1 MQPLDI
7 FFSFRKNDISIL
19 FTNNVE
25 KPIVIKITDLKVNH
39 ITEINLIN
47 SEEIKKSLT
56 KFGCTENE
64 IESFLLFST
73 HNTFDIANANFKIKE
88 SCLHTAQNKLDI
100 LLYQKNN
107 YKTSKINKADSFI
120 LNTCDLNQPHPPT
133 IIKKETYDA
142 LDSDIKKVFEPIT
155 VNKNSKAD
163 WNFIFDFIRNYK
175 EYAYYVS
182 ANIYLA
188 GLYKTKATYR
198 IHISI
203 NKHMDGFLIDI
214 DKECN
219 TKDYGKLQIN
229 AVYLKELIPKLDGL
243 DEDIYT
249 NGLKPLLLDNLENH
263 TIIKYKHKFSSNHE
277 YYINKLL
284 KTARKE
290 IIETGINPLTKDQIY
305 DINQPNII
313 ITDTA
318 ISPTNYTLMDTLH
331 EISENYKNEL
341 NNCTSKLI
349 NINEMLDF
357 MSMIIA

>member
-1 MQPLDI
+1 MPQPDI
-7 FFSFRKNDISIL
+7 YFSFYKNGISIL
-19 FTNNVE
+19 FATNTENS
-25 KPIVIKITDLKVNH
+25 IVVNITDLKVNH
-39 ITEINLIN
+39 STEINLMN
-47 SEEIKKSLT
+47 SESIRESLT

-64 IESFLLFST
+64 IKSFLLFST

-88 SCLHTAQNKLDI
+88 SCLHTAKNKLDI

-107 YKTSKINKADSFI
+107 YDIYKINKADSFI
-120 LNTCDLNQPHPPT
+120 LNMYDLNQPHPPT

-142 LDSDIKKVFEPIT
+142 LDSDIKRVFEPVTI
-155 VNKNSKAD
+155 NKNSKAD
-163 WNFIFDFIRNYK
+163 WNFIFDFMRNYK
-175 EYAYYVS
+175 DDTFYVT
-182 ANIYLA
+182 ADIYLA
-188 GLYKTKATYR
+188 GLYKTKATYD
-198 IHISI
+198 IHI
-203 NKHMDGFLIDI
+203 KLKEYTDGFLINI

-243 DEDIYT
+243 DEDIYID
-249 NGLKPLLLDNLENH
+249 GLKPLLLDNLENH

-357 MSMIIA
+357 MSMIIV